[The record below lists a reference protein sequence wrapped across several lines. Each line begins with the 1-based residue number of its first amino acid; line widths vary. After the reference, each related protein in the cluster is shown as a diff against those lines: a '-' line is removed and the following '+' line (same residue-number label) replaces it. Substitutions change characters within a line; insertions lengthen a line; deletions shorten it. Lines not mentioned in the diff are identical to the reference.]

1 MTRISIIIAAAAIM
15 APSAHAIPA
24 HAMPVETAQAE
35 KAAARGTAAPDTITA
50 AKALVPLLD
59 SVRQRLQPRVGIT
72 GPGDPPPSP
81 FTGRQSTVVS
91 VGVGKRDA
99 DVDPRVV
106 KAIAQLQEWKIG
118 REDQTAEAVLFDH
131 WLGQLT
137 VRAAMVGLLDCD
149 ASCVVS
155 RFPKPDEAFGR
166 SRHER
171 EEMRDQLLLDALSA
185 AVDELEPGR

>member
-1 MTRISIIIAAAAIM
+1 MTRISIIIALAVIM
-15 APSAHAIPA
+15 APSAHAALAYASPA
-24 HAMPVETAQAE
+24 ETIQAE
-35 KAAARGTAAPDTITA
+35 KAAAPDTVTA

-59 SVRQRLQPRVGIT
+59 SVRQRLQPRVGVT

-99 DVDPRVV
+99 QVDPKVV
-106 KAIAQLQEWKIG
+106 KALHQLQEWKIG
-118 REDQTAEAVLFDH
+118 RDDQTAEAVLFDH

-137 VRAAMVGLLDCD
+137 VKAAMIGLVDCD

-166 SRHER
+166 SRNAR

-185 AVDELEPGR
+185 AVDELDPGR